1 MAASKKK
8 SDSVPPPAQEETSAL
23 ATTQA
28 APLARSHDYGD
39 DMGAGYEDAGKGLVP
54 FFSLFQ
60 SNSPQVEEKLVL
72 GANAGNLFNSATGEL
87 FDVEVVPG
95 QNPAEKGLLI
105 QPVYVKRAFV
115 EWVKR
120 EKGGGVVG
128 RYEPSDPHIVAEIRR
143 NNGSEIFS
151 KENPMR
157 GKVNAQDN
165 TISDTRYLYFN
176 VLSPDGLEIDG
187 QGVIACTGSKIKPVD
202 RLVQAM
208 RNAKG
213 QPALW
218 AARVYLTSF
227 QDKQKKPPNKVFK
240 NIQFNVFGGSNFN
253 INTLLDQDN
262 DVYRAGRAFYFDV
275 KGGTKTADF
284 DKEAATTAH
293 ESEEASENRNF

>member
-8 SDSVPPPAQEETSAL
+8 SDSVPPPAQEEAL
-23 ATTQA
+23 VPVAA
-28 APLARSHDYGD
+28 APLARAHDYGD

-72 GANAGNLFNSATGEL
+72 GAAAGNLFNSATGEL
-87 FDVEVVPG
+87 FDVEVQPG
-95 QNPAEKGLLI
+95 QNPAEKGLVI

-128 RYEPSDPHIVAEIRR
+128 RYEPNDPHILAEIRR
-143 NNGSEIFS
+143 NGGSDIFS

-157 GKVNAQDN
+157 GKVHAVDN

-176 VLSPDGLEIDG
+176 LLSPDGTEIDG

-202 RLVQAM
+202 RLIQSL

-227 QDKQKKPPNKVFK
+227 QDKQKKPPHKVFK
-240 NIQFNVFGGSNFN
+240 NIQFAVFGGQRFD

-262 DVYRAGRAFYFDV
+262 DLYQAGRAFYQDV
-275 KGGTKTADF
+275 KGGAKTADF
-284 DKEAATTAH
+284 DKEASTVER
-293 ESEEASENRNF
+293 ESEDANENRNF